1 MPNTAV
7 RCISCVR
14 IWISSGMPFG
24 PTTVV
29 CNDWYMFDL
38 GIAM

>member
-1 MPNTAV
+1 MS
-7 RCISCVR
+7 RVR
-14 IWISSGMPFG
+14 IWISIGLPHG

-29 CNDWYMFDL
+29 CNDWYMFAL